1 MVFVIRHAERLDR
14 ADPSWSAQALRPQDT
29 PLSETGKHQ
38 ARRKLYHTLMSTDSA
53 ISTEEPLLLPIRSR
67 NGCMVASPRAPLAIF
82 CSVSAVY
89 HASKLMLST
98 S

>member
-53 ISTEEPLLLPIRSR
+53 ISTEEPLLRSYQVWA
-67 NGCMVASPRAPLAIF
+67 NGCMVASPRAHL
-82 CSVSAVY
+82 
-89 HASKLMLST
+89 
-98 S
+98 